1 MSNKL
6 EPLFGSGKRSAMEC
20 SRALA
25 TLGFNA
31 WNDLEPGKKMK
42 YIFKIKPK
50 VGTNL
55 NANNLF
61 ISNRTLEGT
70 EKRQILQQCPDN
82 FELTSSLC
90 VQNLLLNT
98 EFFLPPPPSFVLF
111 FNTYFWKQ
119 TSG

>member
-31 WNDLEPGKKMK
+31 WNDLEPGEKMK
-42 YIFKIKPK
+42 YIFKIQPK

-55 NANNLF
+55 NAKNLF

-70 EKRQILQQCPDN
+70 EKRQILQQLAWSYMKYK
-82 FELTSSLC
+82 EL
-90 VQNLLLNT
+90 
-98 EFFLPPPPSFVLF
+98 FKYLPL
-111 FNTYFWKQ
+111 K
-119 TSG
+119 